1 MSLPQPLPCVLATED
16 VVPAM
21 RAIVDKY
28 NIIRSKTL
36 ETVTPETAT
45 FNTVLKPLAEVEN
58 DVQGTFAM
66 IEMLQYGSPSLKTQ
80 EEYDKARELYAK
92 AQETWIADG
101 HFFKLLQAAREKV
114 DFNQLDAESKHLL
127 EKELLRYKHAG
138 HGLLEPAQLEE
149 FQKRNSEILEL
160 EREFHQNVARE
171 NGGIWFTL
179 DELDGLPETDL
190 AKWKDA
196 SETEEVVNS
205 SGQKEKTKKKLVPF
219 ANGGTIAVLT
229 YANCPETRKKM
240 YLADNLK
247 LGENKPIF
255 EKIVAKRARQAHL
268 LNYPTYADL
277 KLTERMAKSTTWLKT
292 FLQGLQTS
300 LCPLGKSEIEAL
312 QRRRLSHLQARGYT
326 INPKT
331 DHKFPPWDKRYYE
344 RLVEQDFE
352 MDKEKIA
359 EYFPLDTTATK
370 MLDLFGSWL
379 GIRFDLIPDD
389 MLTENAIWHDTIR
402 AFSVWDTKDGGFVG
416 YLYFDL
422 LWQMGHALHDIL
434 SKTQYV
440 RFHGYSTTLD
450 FVELPSSF
458 LETWCWQ
465 KDVLQKL
472 SCHYTTLDETY
483 LLAWRTQ
490 NPGQPDPPI
499 QIPDNWVDKLAEHRY
514 FNRGLFHL
522 RQLSISIFD
531 LQIHSLRTDDEIA
544 ALDIQKLFYV
554 LREEIEGFDFSEC
567 KDGFEFGTF
576 NHLTNGKSC
585 TSIAQDIFQTYFGND
600 PYDKNAWAKYRRE
613 ILEYGGSHA
622 DEMRMLM
629 DYLGRRPDVN
639 ALVEGLKEG

>member
-28 NIIRSKTL
+28 NIIRSRTL

-58 DVQGTFAM
+58 EVQGTFAM

-80 EEYDKARELYAK
+80 AEYDKARELYAK

-101 HFFKLLQAAREKV
+101 HFFKLLQAARENV
-114 DFNQLDAESKHLL
+114 NFNQLDAESKHFL

-138 HGLLEPAQLEE
+138 HGLLGPAQLEE
-149 FQKRNSEILEL
+149 FQKCNSEILEL

-171 NGGIWFTL
+171 NGGIWLTL

-205 SGQKEKTKKKLVPF
+205 SDQKEKTKKKFVPF

-229 YANCPETRKKM
+229 YANRPETRKKM

-255 EKIVAKRARQAHL
+255 EKIVTNRARQAHL

-292 FLQGLQTS
+292 FLQGLKTS
-300 LCPLGKSEIEAL
+300 LCPLGKAEIEVL

-389 MLTENAIWHDTIR
+389 MLTEDVIWHDTIR
-402 AFSVWDTKDGGFVG
+402 AFSVWDTEDGGFVG

-422 LWQMGHALHDIL
+422 LWREYKFRGNQC
-434 SKTQYV
+434 V
-440 RFHGYSTTLD
+440 N
-450 FVELPSSF
+450 
-458 LETWCWQ
+458 
-465 KDVLQKL
+465 LQ
-472 SCHYTTLDETY
+472 
-483 LLAWRTQ
+483 A
-490 NPGQPDPPI
+490 
-499 QIPDNWVDKLAEHRY
+499 V
-514 FNRGLFHL
+514 
-522 RQLSISIFD
+522 RQLCYGF
-531 LQIHSLRTDDEIA
+531 LTLLCR
-544 ALDIQKLFYV
+544 IQ
-554 LREEIEGFDFSEC
+554 
-567 KDGFEFGTF
+567 
-576 NHLTNGKSC
+576 
-585 TSIAQDIFQTYFGND
+585 
-600 PYDKNAWAKYRRE
+600 
-613 ILEYGGSHA
+613 
-622 DEMRMLM
+622 
-629 DYLGRRPDVN
+629 
-639 ALVEGLKEG
+639 